1 MGVKQ
6 SPARGRESRISGYV
20 RRKLDNRSLDKIL
33 SLGAIV
39 QGSLGRRLPTNFVA
53 ADSYCAAS
61 IIHPIQTE
69 GRFMPKLQRLPEEH
83 IEFAY
88 GIFLLQDSH
97 RLVKA
102 LKRRHQPSV
111 HGTRTWGS
119 AYLLMDYLQEHP
131 PAKNRKVMEL
141 GCGWGATSVF
151 CAQQFGS
158 KVTAVDLDPAVFP
171 FVDVFAEINSVSL
184 TNKCADFSRLTGP
197 FLGQH
202 PLIIGGD
209 ICFWDNLVKPLK
221 LLINRAIKNGT
232 KRVVLTDPGRPPF
245 YELCDQ
251 LSKTHQ
257 VTLQEWYAIE
267 PDRFVGEVAEI
278 RPRR

>member
-1 MGVKQ
+1 
-6 SPARGRESRISGYV
+6 
-20 RRKLDNRSLDKIL
+20 
-33 SLGAIV
+33 
-39 QGSLGRRLPTNFVA
+39 
-53 ADSYCAAS
+53 
-61 IIHPIQTE
+61 
-69 GRFMPKLQRLPEEH
+69 MPKLQRLPEEH

-88 GIFLLQDSH
+88 GIFLLQHSH

-184 TNKCADFSRLTGP
+184 TNKCADFSRLAGP

-232 KRVVLTDPGRPPF
+232 KRVVLTDPGRPPY

-267 PDRFVGEVAEI
+267 PDRFVGEVAEV